1 MGREGSTAH
10 THYAAVGYPLYN
22 LGRTEGYLTH
32 GIGCAVDAL
41 LPLVSLHVYHHVHHG
56 VAGQVGVWL
65 DGCNGTGYGAV
76 DIGGDETGGGSY
88 HLSDL
93 DLIAFLDKG
102 LGRCSQMLGHGNVH
116 PLWQREYLY
125 R

>member
-1 MGREGSTAH
+1 MPQSAIRFI
-10 THYAAVGYPLYN
+10 LYN

-32 GIGCAVDAL
+32 NIWCAVDAL

-65 DGCNGTGYGAV
+65 NGGYGTGYGAV

-88 HLSDL
+88 HLSDPYL
-93 DLIAFLDKG
+93 VAFLDKG